1 MRMSSDVRGLSQQWM
16 AYSAA
21 SFGTPCPRLAGR
33 APCGAG
39 RAPCGVAGPLWGWQG
54 PVGWQSTLWGWQG
67 PCGASRALCGAGRA
81 PVGWQGPV
89 RTTGDGPVHLGVGGL
104 VQDAERGDFRRR
116 VQHCIQC
123 SHKETCGVQENVHSM
138 VKLRYGNA
146 HSPLI
151 HYLGKFLSAAQVRT
165 NELWENKQHNQ
176 GEHKVFPEELLWD
189 LIFWSSKRLF
199 TNEGEEVFWDDPCG
213 SDSHVKPEHNQKCNR

>member
-1 MRMSSDVRGLSQQWM
+1 MSSDVRGLSQQWM

-39 RAPCGVAGPLWGWQG
+39 RA
-54 PVGWQSTLWGWQG
+54 
-67 PCGASRALCGAGRA
+67 LCGAGRA

-89 RTTGDGPVHLGVGGL
+89 RTAGDGPVHLGVGGL

-165 NELWENKQHNQ
+165 NEL
-176 GEHKVFPEELLWD
+176 
-189 LIFWSSKRLF
+189 
-199 TNEGEEVFWDDPCG
+199 
-213 SDSHVKPEHNQKCNR
+213 